1 MRSSTTVSPR
11 AYKRRSAR
19 VQLKIQLSIEIGDDS
34 VLDAETITVSKHGAR
49 IRITSTRGQLTN
61 GERVRVKMRRGQQ
74 SQPGRVVWMDKR
86 SDPHY
91 GIELDDPGNF
101 WGVSFPSKDNGEVHL
116 QRRRNAAHPANKATD
131 ISATLAAIAELGTA
145 DKAPSSMPLA
155 DPRSISA
162 LVSGMSAIRL
172 PFAERVD
179 MVFTHAEE
187 ANALLRTTVEPGAVL
202 RVTFGDNRTTKARVM
217 AVGGQREAG
226 KWSVRVRCD
235 VASA

>member
-49 IRITSTRGQLTN
+49 IRITSTRGQLTQ
-61 GERVRVKMRRGQQ
+61 GEQLRVKKRRGQQ
-74 SQPGRVVWMDKR
+74 SLPGRVVWMDKR
-86 SDPHY
+86 SDRHY

-101 WGVSFPSKDNGEVHL
+101 WGVSFPSKDDGDVHL
-116 QRRRNAAHPANKATD
+116 HRRRNTALPSNKATD
-131 ISATLAAIAELGTA
+131 VSATSAIAELGTA
-145 DKAPSSMPLA
+145 DKAPPSMPLA
-155 DPRSISA
+155 DPRSIPA

-187 ANALLRTTVEPGAVL
+187 AHALLRTTVEPGAVL